1 MTTEREML
9 LTDEEITLIVRE
21 CARGSAINRDGS
33 TSHRIA
39 RAVIAACEEKLREQE
54 PVAFYE
60 RTKFYA
66 NEESAICGCADMAKL
81 KPVFTHPAPIP
92 ELERGPLGWMQNIE
106 SALRNNIFQEMRAL
120 MGTENHGQDISLLQV
135 LRKFRNR
142 LLQSQPAP
150 IPEGWQPIET
160 APKDGS
166 RVLIKGD
173 CTVVAGWEEITGMHG
188 LMGWAIVNDAWMS
201 SGEARY
207 WMPLPK
213 PPMAARSGE

>member
-1 MTTEREML
+1 ML

-39 RAVIAACEEKLREQE
+39 RAVIAACEAKLREQQE
-54 PVAFYE
+54 PVAEVSAGTFVYW
-60 RTKFYA
+60 A
-66 NEESAICGCADMAKL
+66 NEKVPKVGTKL
-81 KPVFTHPAPIP
+81 FTH
-92 ELERGPLGWMQNIE
+92 
-106 SALRNNIFQEMRAL
+106 
-120 MGTENHGQDISLLQV
+120 
-135 LRKFRNR
+135 
-142 LLQSQPAP
+142 PAP

-160 APKDGS
+160 APKDGT

-173 CTVVAGWEEITGMHG
+173 CTVVAGWQEITGMFG

-213 PPMAARSGE
+213 PPMAVRSGE